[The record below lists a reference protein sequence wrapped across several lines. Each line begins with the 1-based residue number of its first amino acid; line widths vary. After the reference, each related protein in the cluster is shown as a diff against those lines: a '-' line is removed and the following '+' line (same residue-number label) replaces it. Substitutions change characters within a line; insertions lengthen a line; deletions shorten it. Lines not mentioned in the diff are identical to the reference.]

1 MKEAHTLIRE
11 ASLADISKL
20 QTVLIQAQLSDD
32 DILADGTR
40 YWLAE
45 NVDGQ
50 PVGIVGLELGETAV
64 LLRSAAVSLSL
75 RGQGLATSLVQRAL
89 DAAAGYR
96 HVYLF
101 STGAGAYWQRLGW
114 CLVPVSETRCSS
126 APCTAGRAIWNFGLV
141 ANRGGMAIRSG
152 WLKTDRTVQDYTA
165 CSTFIRSKVKMGTT
179 EHLTLQK
186 FMERQHAGPFPRRS
200 TDHCGCW
207 VRGC

>member
-32 DILADGTR
+32 DILADRTR

-50 PVGIVGLELGETAV
+50 PVGIVGLELGEADV
-64 LLRSAAVSLSL
+64 LLRSAAVSPSL
-75 RGQGLATSLVQRAL
+75 RGQGLGTSLVQGAL

-101 STGAGAYWQRLGW
+101 STGAGAYWRRLGW
-114 CLVPVSETRCSS
+114 LRVPVSE
-126 APCTAGRAIWNFGLV
+126 LV
-141 ANRGGMAIRSG
+141 AALPHAPQVVRYEMLG
-152 WLKTDRTVQDYTA
+152 WLP
-165 CSTFIRSKVKMGTT
+165 T
-179 EHLTLQK
+179 EVAWRYDLD
-186 FMERQHAGPFPRRS
+186 G
-200 TDHCGCW
+200 
-207 VRGC
+207 